1 MGVLIEDGRSG
12 GVTAPAAFAAA
23 RFGLGARPGELAI
36 IGRDPRGWV
45 ESQLQRPAPLPAA
58 LAGKPSSAEILAEVM
73 EAHAKGGPAKVGKLA
88 RENLRAVYLNEV
100 AARTQAAIET
110 DHPVFERLVQ
120 FWSNHFT
127 VSVRG
132 KPFVLGIPGAYE
144 REAIRP
150 HVLGRFEDMLR
161 AVVEHPAMLVYLD
174 NWLSV
179 GPDSIGGRRRNKGL
193 NENLAR
199 EIMELHTLGVDG
211 GYTQADVTTF
221 AKVLTGWTVTPLR
234 SGDPGHFRFMPQ
246 IHEPGD
252 KVILGR
258 PYAEGGKA
266 EGDAVL
272 RDLAH
277 HPSTARFIATKLARH
292 FIADDPPPDAVDR
305 LARRFQET
313 GGDLGAVTRTLVAL
327 PEAWPKTP
335 NKIKTP
341 NELVISAFRALGGAP
356 EEPLRLVQSLAV
368 LEQPTFSA
376 PSPAG
381 WPDKASDWIGPEAAM
396 KRIEWV
402 HVLATRWPREDSPI
416 TLASDVLGDGVA
428 PTTSFAFEHAA
439 SARDGV
445 AYVLLS
451 PEFQR
456 R

>member
-1 MGVLIEDGRSG
+1 M
-12 GVTAPAAFAAA
+12 TAPAALAAA
-23 RFGLGARPGELAI
+23 RFGLGARPGELAQ

-45 ESQLQRPAPLPAA
+45 ASQLQRGAPLPAA
-58 LAGKPSSAEILAEVM
+58 LAGKPTTAQILTEVL
-73 EAHAKGGPAKVGKLA
+73 EANAAGGPQKIGKLA
-88 RENLRAVYLNEV
+88 RERLRSVYLEEA
-100 AARTQAAIET
+100 AARTQAAIDT
-110 DHPVFERLVQ
+110 DHPVLERLVQ

-127 VSVRG
+127 VSVHG
-132 KPFVLGIPGAYE
+132 KPVVLGIPGAYE

-179 GPDSIGGRRRNKGL
+179 GPDSVGGRRRNKGL

-199 EIMELHTLGVDG
+199 EIMELHTLGVNG

-221 AKVLTGWTVTPLR
+221 ARVLTGWTITPLK
-234 SGDPGHFRFMPQ
+234 SGDPGHFKFAPQ

-258 PYAEGGKA
+258 RYPDGGKA

-272 RDLAH
+272 HDLAH

-292 FIADDPPPDAVDR
+292 FIADDPPDAAVET

-313 GGDLGAVTRTLVAL
+313 GGDLGAVTRTLVQL
-327 PEAWPKTP
+327 PAAWPAEPT
-335 NKIKTP
+335 KIKSP
-341 NELVISAFRALGGAP
+341 NELVISTFRALGGYP
-356 EEPLRLVQSLAV
+356 GEPVKLVQSLAV
-368 LEQPTFSA
+368 LEQAPFGA

-381 WPDKASDWIGPEAAM
+381 WPDKTADWIGPEATM
-396 KRIEWV
+396 KRIEWAHTV
-402 HVLATRWPREDSPI
+402 AARMPRIDAPVSLA
-416 TLASDVLGDGVA
+416 ADVLGPGVA
-428 PTTSFAFEHAA
+428 GETTFALEHAA
-439 SARDGV
+439 SARDGL
-445 AYVLLS
+445 ACLLVS

>member
-1 MGVLIEDGRSG
+1 
-12 GVTAPAAFAAA
+12 
-23 RFGLGARPGELAI
+23 
-36 IGRDPRGWV
+36 
-45 ESQLQRPAPLPAA
+45 
-58 LAGKPSSAEILAEVM
+58 M
-73 EAHAKGGPAKVGKLA
+73 EAHASGGPQKVGKLA
-88 RENLRAVYLNEV
+88 RERLRAVYLTEA
-100 AARTQAAIET
+100 AARTQAAIDA
-110 DHPVFERLVQ
+110 DHPVIERLVQ

-127 VSVRG
+127 VSVRA

-211 GYTQADVTTF
+211 GYSQADVTTF
-221 AKVLTGWTVTPLR
+221 ARVLTGWTVTPLK
-234 SGDPGHFRFMPQ
+234 SADPGHFRFLPQ

-252 KVILGR
+252 KVLLGR
-258 PYAEGGKA
+258 RYPEGGKA

-292 FIADDPPPDAVDR
+292 FVADEPPPSVVER

-327 PEAWPKTP
+327 PEAWPDAPT
-335 NKIKTP
+335 KIKTP
-341 NELVISAFRALGGAP
+341 NELVISTFRALGGYP
-356 EEPLRLVQSLAV
+356 GEPLRLVQSLAV
-368 LEQPTFSA
+368 LEQAPFSA

-381 WPDKASDWIGPEAAM
+381 WPDKAAEWIGPEATM
-396 KRIEWV
+396 KRIEWAHAV
-402 HVLATRWPREDSPI
+402 AAKMPPVEAPLRLA
-416 TLASDVLGDGVA
+416 ADVVGPDLRGETTVA
-428 PTTSFAFEHAA
+428 LEHAA
-439 SARDGV
+439 SLRDSL
-445 AYVLLS
+445 ACLLVS

>member
-1 MGVLIEDGRSG
+1 MGLRIEDGGRDG
-12 GVTAPAAFAAA
+12 ATTPAAFAAA
-23 RFGLGARPGELAI
+23 RFGLGARPGELAT
-36 IGRDPRGWV
+36 IGHDPRGWV
-45 ESQLQRPAPLPAA
+45 ESQLQRPAPLPPA
-58 LAGKPSSAEILAEVM
+58 LTGKPSSAEILAEVM
-73 EAHAKGGPAKVGKLA
+73 EARANGGAQRVGQLA

-100 AARTQAAIET
+100 AGRTQAAIDT
-110 DHPVFERLVQ
+110 DRPVFERLVQ

-132 KPFVLGIPGAYE
+132 KPLLLGIPGAYE

-174 NWLSV
+174 NWQSI
-179 GPDSIGGRRRNKGL
+179 GPDSVGGRRRNKGL

-199 EIMELHTLGVDG
+199 EIMELHTLGVNG
-211 GYTQADVTTF
+211 GYSQADVTTF
-221 AKVLTGWTVTPLR
+221 AKVLTGWTVTPLKG
-234 SGDPGHFRFMPQ
+234 GDPGRFRFVPQ
-246 IHEPGD
+246 IHEPGE
-252 KVILGR
+252 KVLLGR
-258 PYAEGGKA
+258 RYPEGGKT

-272 RDLAH
+272 HDLAH
-277 HPSTARFIATKLARH
+277 HASTARFVATKLARH
-292 FIADDPPPDAVDR
+292 FIADDPPPAAVER

-313 GGDLGAVTRTLVAL
+313 GGDLGAVTRTLATL
-327 PEAWPKTP
+327 PEAWPPSPT
-335 NKIKTP
+335 KIKTP

-356 EEPLRLVQSLAV
+356 AEPNRLVQSLAV
-368 LEQPTFSA
+368 LEQPAFSA

-381 WPDKASDWIGPEAAM
+381 WPDKAAEWIGPEAAM

-402 HVLATRWPREDSPI
+402 HALAAKWPRDTAPL
-416 TLASDVLGDGVA
+416 TLAADVLGDGVA
-428 PTTSFAFEHAA
+428 PTTTLALEHAA